1 MLNGRTIVEIKFLSY
16 YNKLLYLSFLQ
27 LFVKPGIPVRQAGL
41 LKNKKIKTP
50 SKTYK
55 IKFTEKHRKYSK
67 IKSLEASEFFSPP
80 YLY

>member
-1 MLNGRTIVEIKFLSY
+1 MLIKINWCFLSNNAKWKTTKFEIKFLSY

-50 SKTYK
+50 SK
-55 IKFTEKHRKYSK
+55 KYMK
-67 IKSLEASEFFSPP
+67 
-80 YLY
+80 

>member
-50 SKTYK
+50 SK
-55 IKFTEKHRKYSK
+55 KYMK
-67 IKSLEASEFFSPP
+67 
-80 YLY
+80 